1 MPGGT
6 EGRGSEQGRQ
16 SALPAKAGGGG
27 GLIKKNKHFSY
38 FRSKKKYPH
47 VTEQNIP

>member
-16 SALPAKAGGGG
+16 SALPAKAGRGG
-27 GLIKKNKHFSY
+27 GLIKKKQTFFLLS
-38 FRSKKKYPH
+38 
-47 VTEQNIP
+47 Q